1 MESRWLGTA
10 RGRLGIAF
18 GSWLPY
24 ATGGVAVGRVSYS
37 DFGFFPFLPSSNTSS
52 ITQTRVGWTAGGG
65 VEWKFDQRWSIKAEY
80 LYVDL
85 GSTTDTSLNSNVGF
99 SASIIH
105 NQHLTENIARIGLN
119 YSFWS
124 SPN

>member
-52 ITQTRVGWTAGGG
+52 ITQTRLAGPREEGSNG
-65 VEWKFDQRWSIKAEY
+65 NSTNAGASRPSICMW
-80 LYVDL
+80 
-85 GSTTDTSLNSNVGF
+85 
-99 SASIIH
+99 I
-105 NQHLTENIARIGLN
+105 
-119 YSFWS
+119 
-124 SPN
+124 